1 MNNRGW
7 QTVLLVVLCMVAYIA
22 PAAAQPDFKQVKEG
36 LQLIFPKDHGA
47 HPEYETEWWYY
58 TGHLTLADGRTFGF
72 QLTFFR
78 VGVDPFTISKSS
90 WQARSLY
97 LAHFALTDDAAGQ
110 YRHSEQLRRGAF
122 DDAGAAE
129 SGLNVWNGNWS
140 ARMNGDRQEI
150 SASTPKYALTLALV
164 PTKPL
169 VLQGTKGF
177 SRKAEG
183 MGAASYY
190 YSYTRLAGNGSL
202 TLDGTSYPITSASVW
217 MDREFTSS
225 KLAQGVEGW
234 DWFAVQLNSNEEI
247 MVYQLRAKDGTKS
260 SFSSGMLIAADGTT
274 KALTADEFTI
284 KPLGNW
290 TSDASKI
297 TYPATWEVT
306 IPERDYRLTITPT
319 VANQELETPSTTA
332 VTYWEGRATV
342 SGTQHGKAVSGNSY
356 VELVGYKRI
365 R

>member
-1 MNNRGW
+1 
-7 QTVLLVVLCMVAYIA
+7 
-22 PAAAQPDFKQVKEG
+22 
-36 LQLIFPKDHGA
+36 
-47 HPEYETEWWYY
+47 
-58 TGHLTLADGRTFGF
+58 
-72 QLTFFR
+72 
-78 VGVDPFTISKSS
+78 
-90 WQARSLY
+90 
-97 LAHFALTDDAAGQ
+97 
-110 YRHSEQLRRGAF
+110 
-122 DDAGAAE
+122 
-129 SGLNVWNGNWS
+129 
-140 ARMNGDRQEI
+140 MNGDRQEI
-150 SASTPKYALTLALV
+150 SASTPNYALTLALE
-164 PTKPL
+164 PRKPL
-169 VLQGTKGF
+169 LLQGTKGF

-183 MGAASYY
+183 VGAASYY
-190 YSYTRLAGNGSL
+190 YSYTRLVGNGSL

-234 DWFAVQLNSNEEI
+234 DWFAIQLNSNEEI

-274 KALTADEFTI
+274 KALAADEFTI